1 MSPSH
6 QQIYTL
12 TLRSVFNYMRERGVD
27 TADLL
32 VGTELTPA
40 DIEEPYHLMNED
52 QARAFYRNVIDHAD
66 QDGIGL
72 EVGWV
77 SGLSDMGPHGM
88 IQAAARTVREAMHE
102 GLDNQHFYYLL
113 GNWQVRIERNIL
125 IHSMS
130 GEESDAALHRFMI
143 ERGMAILQAH
153 AEELCGTDV
162 KPLRLL
168 LDYPKPS
175 NHRRYQ
181 EIFACPVLFSQPG
194 CELHHPAEILDREV
208 KTYDP
213 QVKEVLSSLRENLQG
228 KLASR
233 GDIIRDVKLNLRR
246 DSGHFPSLEQVAS
259 SLAMSSRT
267 LRRRLRDKNTSFQ
280 ELLDAERHQVA
291 VQFLLDTTMNIQQIA
306 EYCGFNDAQNFSQAF
321 KRWQGISPTEFRS
334 SQLE

>member
-27 TADLL
+27 AADLL
-32 VGTELTPA
+32 IGTELSPA
-40 DIEEPYHLMNED
+40 DIEEPYHLMSED
-52 QARAFYRNVIDHAD
+52 QARVFYHNVIAHAD
-66 QDGIGL
+66 QDGVGL
-72 EVGWV
+72 EVGWI

-88 IQAAARTVREAMHE
+88 VQAAVRTVRDALRE
-102 GLDNQHFYYLL
+102 GLENQPFYYLL
-113 GNWQVRIERNIL
+113 GNWEVRIEGNVL

-130 GEESDAALHRFMI
+130 GEESDPILHRFTI
-143 ERGMAILQAH
+143 ERGMATLQAH

-162 KPLRLL
+162 KPLRLI
-168 LDYPKPS
+168 LDYPKPE

-181 EIFACPVLFSQPG
+181 EIFACPVLFSESH
-194 CELHHPAEILDREV
+194 CELHHPAEILDREI

-213 QVKEVLSSLRENLQG
+213 QVKEVLSSLRENLKG

-267 LRRRLRDKNTSFQ
+267 LRRRLREKNTSFQ

-291 VQFLLDTTMNIQQIA
+291 IQFLLDTTMNIQQIA

-321 KRWQGISPTEFRS
+321 RRWQGMSPTEFRS
-334 SQLE
+334 AQAE